1 MNIGKIVA
9 IAGPV
14 VDVEFEEGQ
23 LPHIREALTVRING
37 QRRVMEVAQQV
48 GDNTV
53 RCIMLAATEYLA
65 RGMEVA
71 ADGQGISVPVGS
83 QVLGRMFNV
92 LGDPIDGGAP
102 VPAGAER
109 WPVHRKAPSF
119 AEQSPSV
126 EILETG
132 IKVIDLLEPYAKG
145 GKVGLF
151 GGAGVGKTVLIQ
163 ELILK
168 DFHPVFIFTVFN
180 I

>member
-71 ADGQGISVPVGS
+71 ADGQGISVPVGRPVRRLRMTLMPTTPPGAS
-83 QVLGRMFNV
+83 SLGSRNR
-92 LGDPIDGGAP
+92 AT
-102 VPAGAER
+102 AA
-109 WPVHRKAPSF
+109 A
-119 AEQSPSV
+119 
-126 EILETG
+126 
-132 IKVIDLLEPYAKG
+132 
-145 GKVGLF
+145 
-151 GGAGVGKTVLIQ
+151 
-163 ELILK
+163 
-168 DFHPVFIFTVFN
+168 
-180 I
+180 